1 MEEQGGSLPSF
12 FPGRALHAL
21 LLLVATLLLLL
32 LWLPL
37 LLVLLLDVEDSGS
50 ATTVEDTRDV
60 SGGCADAGLDILG
73 AGEGARC
80 GGGAAVAGCGRGH
93 RAVLASIL
101 ATLQLAASA
110 ARLRLLY
117 PQPRSAG
124 SRWR

>member
-32 LWLPL
+32 LLPL
-37 LLVLLLDVEDSGS
+37 LLVLLLDVDDSGS

-80 GGGAAVAGCGRGH
+80 GDGAAVAGCGRGH

-101 ATLQLAASA
+101 ASLQLAASA
-110 ARLRLLY
+110 ARLGLLST
-117 PQPRSAG
+117 PPRSAG
-124 SRWR
+124 SR